1 MRVVFDTNI
10 LLSAFLTRG
19 GVAQQLLA
27 RVFASHAVLTSEYI
41 LQEAVK
47 KLSGKLKVPKRE
59 IDSFMRYVRTR
70 ITVIDLPKKIAPI
83 HFEDPKDIPILQLL
97 EYASPHYF
105 VTGDKKL
112 LELKKYKQTLILSLR
127 EALELL

>member
-10 LLSAFLTRG
+10 LLSAFLTQG
-19 GVAQQLLA
+19 GVAQQLFA
-27 RVFASHAVLTSEYI
+27 KAVASHAVLSSEYI

-47 KLSGKLKVPKRE
+47 KLSGKLKVPERE
-59 IDSFMRYVRTR
+59 IGSFMRYVRAR
-70 ITVIDLPKKIAPI
+70 MTVIDLPEKVARIDFK
-83 HFEDPKDIPILQLL
+83 DPKDIPILQLL
-97 EYASPHYF
+97 EAAGVHYF

-112 LELKKYKQTLILSLR
+112 LELKKHKQTLILSLR